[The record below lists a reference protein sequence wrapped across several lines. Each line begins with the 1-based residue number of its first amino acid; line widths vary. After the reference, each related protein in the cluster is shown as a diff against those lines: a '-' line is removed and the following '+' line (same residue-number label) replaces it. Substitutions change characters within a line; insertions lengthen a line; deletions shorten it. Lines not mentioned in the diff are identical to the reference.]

1 VEVET
6 ALLAAVHSVVSP
18 YRQKM
23 LSYWV
28 RPRDYEGFADFL
40 QLGPN
45 IQSSFE
51 FREENCPR
59 HIFFS

>member
-1 VEVET
+1 MET